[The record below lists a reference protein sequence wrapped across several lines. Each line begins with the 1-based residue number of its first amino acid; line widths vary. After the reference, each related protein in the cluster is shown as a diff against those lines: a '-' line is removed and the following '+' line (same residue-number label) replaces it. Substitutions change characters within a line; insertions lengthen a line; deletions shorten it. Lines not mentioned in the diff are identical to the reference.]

1 MKKALVILFVA
12 LASASQAQRF
22 SSEVFHQGFLVT
34 NDRDTVRGKLK
45 YDMETN
51 IVTLAVGQKLRSFSS
66 HKIFYFEIND
76 EILNTYRQFYSI
88 PHKVNYD
95 YKIPILFELLYEG
108 PLSLLTRESIVQQA
122 QASNSP
128 YWGGANY
135 PRTVVQYSFFFL
147 NTKGEIT
154 FFSGRKKDLL
164 LIMRKKQNDVKK
176 YMKDNRLDSD
186 DVRDLIRIT
195 AFYNSI

>member
-1 MKKALVILFVA
+1 MRLFITTLLL
-12 LASASQAQRF
+12 LAVVWVHGQQF
-22 SSEVFHQGFLVT
+22 SSEVFHNGFLVT
-34 NDRDTVRGKLK
+34 PQKDTIRGKLK

-51 IVTLAVGQKLRSFSS
+51 IVSMIEKGRVKTFSS

-108 PLSLLTRESIVQQA
+108 PLSLLTREAIVQQA
-122 QASNSP
+122 QASSP
-128 YWGGANY
+128 YWGGRAGTRSLVEY
-135 PRTVVQYSFFFL
+135 TFYFL
-147 NTKGEIT
+147 DTKGDLT
-154 FFSGRKKDLL
+154 YFSGRKKDLL
-164 LIMRKKQNDVKK
+164 VIMREKQSEVKK
-176 YMKDNRLDSD
+176 FMKDNRLNSD

>member
-1 MKKALVILFVA
+1 VKNTLIILLVCLSFT
-12 LASASQAQRF
+12 STAQKF
-22 SSEVFHQGFLVT
+22 SSQVFHQGFLVT
-34 NDRDTVRGKLK
+34 SERDTIRGKLK

-51 IVTLAVGQKLRSFSS
+51 IVSMVLGNKIKTFSS
-66 HKIFYFEIND
+66 HKIYYFEIND

-88 PHKVNYD
+88 PHKVNFD

-108 PLSLLTRESIVQQA
+108 PLSLLTREAIVQQS
-122 QASNSP
+122 QVSNSP

-135 PRTVVQYSFFFL
+135 PRTVVDYQFYFL

-154 FFSGRKKDLL
+154 YYTGRKKDLL
-164 LIMRKKQNDVKK
+164 LIMRRKQTHVKK

-195 AFYNSI
+195 SFYNSI

>member
-1 MKKALVILFVA
+1 MLIAGSSL
-12 LASASQAQRF
+12 SQAQKF

-34 NDRDTVRGKLK
+34 ADRDTVRGKLR
-45 YDMETN
+45 YDMQTN
-51 IVTLAVGQKLRSFSS
+51 IVTLAIGQKLHSFSS

-88 PHKVNYD
+88 PHKVNFD

-108 PLSLLTRESIVQQA
+108 PLSLLTREAIVQQA

-128 YWGGANY
+128 YWGGSNY
-135 PRTVVQYSFFFL
+135 PRTVVQYSFYFL

-154 FFSGRKKDLL
+154 YFSGRKKDLY
-164 LIMRKKQNDVKK
+164 LIMRRKQADVKK
-176 YMKDNRLDSD
+176 FMKDNRLDSD

-195 AFYNSI
+195 SFYNSI

>member
-1 MKKALVILFVA
+1 MKSPLLILLLC
-12 LASASQAQRF
+12 LAFFSEAQQF

-34 NDRDTVRGKLK
+34 SDRDTVRGKLK

-51 IVTLAVGQKLRSFSS
+51 IVSLVVGSKIRSFSS

-76 EILNTYRQFYSI
+76 QILNTYRQFYSI
-88 PHKVNYD
+88 PSKVNFD

-108 PLSLLTRESIVQQA
+108 PLSLLTRESIIQQA
-122 QASNSP
+122 QSANSP
-128 YWGGANY
+128 YWGGSNY
-135 PRTVVQYSFFFL
+135 PRSVVEYSFYFL
-147 NTKGEIT
+147 DTKGEIT
-154 FFSGRKKDLL
+154 YFTGRKKDLL
-164 LIMRKKQNDVKK
+164 LIMRKKQADIKK

-195 AFYNSI
+195 AFFNSI

>member
-1 MKKALVILFVA
+1 MT
-12 LASASQAQRF
+12 S
-22 SSEVFHQGFLVT
+22 
-34 NDRDTVRGKLK
+34 DRDTVRGKLK

-51 IVTLAVGQKLRSFSS
+51 IVSLVVGPKVRTYSS

-88 PHKVNYD
+88 PSKVNFD

-108 PLSLLTRESIVQQA
+108 PISLLTREAIIQQA
-122 QASNSP
+122 QSANSP
-128 YWGGANY
+128 YWGGSNY
-135 PRTVVQYSFFFL
+135 PRTVVEYSFYFL
-147 NTKGEIT
+147 DTKGDIT
-154 FFSGRKKDLL
+154 YFTGRKKDLFV
-164 LIMRKKQNDVKK
+164 IMRKKQNDVKK
-176 YMKDNRLDSD
+176 YMKDNHLDSD